1 MTRIGVT
8 GIPDP
13 YHFFGTFAGLPFW
26 GGGLTLLSAAPGIGK
41 TSWMLRMLLNAAAL
55 GVPSALGCY
64 EHTEDELK
72 FRLSKQAEAMVGG
85 PHAGVLVTDVEDTL
99 AQSANG
105 ILLALD
111 DKKDTIRSLE
121 EVLLKLYGF
130 PEKGHALVL
139 VDYLNRIPVVGLTG
153 IQPVET
159 RSGDAAIELRE
170 MAKRH
175 GWAVLAA
182 AALEADSFAGKEVF
196 DLSDLFGDE
205 RVPYTADRVYVIA
218 RSGQPM
224 PCGCVD
230 LAVHTLKDR
239 TGPVRNWAMQFWG
252 ARFYPALEE
261 EKDNHITA
269 MIVPTLKKELVE

>member
-1 MTRIGVT
+1 MARIGVT
-8 GIPDP
+8 GIPNP

-85 PHAGVLVTDVEDTL
+85 PHADVNRTDVEDVL

-105 ILLALD
+105 ILMALD
-111 DKKDTIRSLE
+111 DKRDTIRSIE
-121 EVLLKLYGF
+121 EALLKLYGF
-130 PEKGHALVL
+130 PEQGPALVL

-153 IQPVET
+153 VQPVET
-159 RSGDAAIELRE
+159 RSGDATIELRE

-182 AALEADSFAGKEVF
+182 AALDAASFAGKEVF

-239 TGPVRNWAMQFWG
+239 TGPIRNWDLQFWG
-252 ARFYPALEE
+252 ERFYPALHH
-261 EKDNHITA
+261 EKHRHEATLL
-269 MIVPTLKKELVE
+269 VPALEKEVA

>member
-1 MTRIGVT
+1 MARIGIT

-13 YHFFGTFAGLPFW
+13 YHFFATFAGLPFW

-41 TSWMLRMLLNAAAL
+41 TSWMLRMLLNAAAS
-55 GVPSALGCY
+55 GMPSALGCY
-64 EHTEDELK
+64 EHTEEELK
-72 FRLSKQAEAMVGG
+72 FRLSKQAEAIVGG
-85 PHAGVLVTDVEDTL
+85 PHGGVNLANVEETL

-105 ILLALD
+105 VLMALD

-121 EVLLKLYGF
+121 ETLLRLYAF
-130 PEKGHALVL
+130 PEKGDALVL

-153 IQPVET
+153 VQSVET

-182 AALEADSFAGKEVF
+182 AALEADSFAGKEIF

-205 RVPYTADRVYVIA
+205 RVPYSADRVYLIA
-218 RSGQPM
+218 RGGQPM
-224 PCGCVD
+224 TCGCVE
-230 LAVHTLKDR
+230 LEVYTLKDR
-239 TGPVRNWAMQFWG
+239 TGPVRNWDMQFWG
-252 ARFYPALEE
+252 ERFYPAIDDERDAHVATGTIRIRE
-261 EKDNHITA
+261 S
-269 MIVPTLKKELVE
+269 VG

>member
-1 MTRIGVT
+1 MARIGVT

-55 GVPSALGCY
+55 GVPSVLGCY

-72 FRLSKQAEAMVGG
+72 FRLSKQAEAMVAG
-85 PHAGVLVTDVEDTL
+85 PHAGVQLTAVEDVL

-105 ILLALD
+105 ILMALD
-111 DKKDTIRSLE
+111 HRKDTIRSLE
-121 EVLLKLYGF
+121 EALLKLYGF
-130 PEKGHALVL
+130 PDKGPALVL

-153 IQPVET
+153 VQPVET

-182 AALEADSFAGKEVF
+182 AALDAAGFAGKEVF

-239 TGPVRNWAMQFWG
+239 TGPIRNWNMQFWG
-252 ARFYPALEE
+252 ERFYPALHH
-261 EKDNHITA
+261 EKNKHEAILL
-269 MIVPTLKKELVE
+269 VPALEKEVA

>member
-1 MTRIGVT
+1 MARIGVT

-55 GVPSALGCY
+55 DVPSALGCY

-72 FRLSKQAEAMVGG
+72 FRLSKQAEAVVGG
-85 PHAGVLVTDVEDTL
+85 PHTIIDRVAVENVL
-99 AQSANG
+99 AKSANG
-105 ILLALD
+105 ILMALD

-121 EVLLKLYGF
+121 EALLKLYGF
-130 PEKGHALVL
+130 PEKGDALVL
-139 VDYLNRIPVVGLTG
+139 IDYLNRIPVVGLTG
-153 IQPVET
+153 MEPVEV

-182 AALEADSFAGKEVF
+182 AALDAASFAGKDVF

-218 RSGQPM
+218 RNGQLM
-224 PCGCVD
+224 SCGCVD

-239 TGPVRNWAMQFWG
+239 TGPVRNWDIQFWG
-252 ARFYPALEE
+252 GRFYPAFDE
-261 EKDNHITA
+261 EKVSHTTTPINS
-269 MIVPTLKKELVE
+269 PLEKEVV

>member
-13 YHFFGTFAGLPFW
+13 YHHFGTFAGLPFW

-41 TSWMLRMLLNAAAL
+41 TSWMLRMLLNAAAVR
-55 GVPSALGCY
+55 VPSALGCY

-85 PHAGVLVTDVEDTL
+85 AHGRVDRADVEDVL

-105 ILLALD
+105 ILMALD
-111 DKKDTIRSLE
+111 DRKDTVRALE
-121 EVLLKLYGF
+121 EALLKMYGF
-130 PEKGHALVL
+130 PEKGAALVL

-182 AALEADSFAGKEVF
+182 AALDAASFSGEKVF

-218 RSGQPM
+218 RHGQPM
-224 PCGCVD
+224 QCGCVD
-230 LAVHTLKDR
+230 LGVHTLKDR
-239 TGPVRNWAMQFWG
+239 TGPIRDWALQFWG
-252 ARFYPALEE
+252 ERFYPALQGEQDE
-261 EKDNHITA
+261 HGLSL
-269 MIVPTLKKELVE
+269 IVPELNEEVA

>member
-1 MTRIGVT
+1 MARIGVT

-55 GVPSALGCY
+55 GGPSALGCY

-72 FRLSKQAEAMVGG
+72 FRLSKQAEAMVAG
-85 PHAGVLVTDVEDTL
+85 PHAGVNVKDVEDIL

-105 ILLALD
+105 ILMALD
-111 DKKDTIRSLE
+111 DKKDTVRTLE
-121 EVLLKLYGF
+121 ESLLKLYGF
-130 PEKGHALVL
+130 PEKGSALVL
-139 VDYLNRIPVVGLTG
+139 VDYLSRVPVAGLTG

-182 AALEADSFAGKEVF
+182 AALDAASFAGREVF

-218 RSGQPM
+218 RRGQPIS
-224 PCGCVD
+224 CGCVD
-230 LAVHTLKDR
+230 LAIHTLKDR
-239 TGPVRNWAMQFWG
+239 TGPIRDWDIQFWG
-252 ARFYPALEE
+252 ERFYPALEGE
-261 EKDNHITA
+261 RDSHTTPL
-269 MIVPTLKKELVE
+269 MKEGVE

>member
-1 MTRIGVT
+1 
-8 GIPDP
+8 
-13 YHFFGTFAGLPFW
+13 
-26 GGGLTLLSAAPGIGK
+26 
-41 TSWMLRMLLNAAAL
+41 MLLNATAL

-85 PHAGVLVTDVEDTL
+85 PHAGVHVKDVEDIL

-105 ILLALD
+105 ILMALD
-111 DKKDTIRSLE
+111 DKKDTVRSLE
-121 EVLLKLYGF
+121 ESLLKLYGF
-130 PEKGHALVL
+130 PEKGSALVL
-139 VDYLNRIPVVGLTG
+139 VDYLNRVPVAGLTG

-182 AALEADSFAGKEVF
+182 AALDAASFAGREVF

-218 RSGQPM
+218 RRGQPVS
-224 PCGCVD
+224 CGCVD
-230 LAVHTLKDR
+230 LAIHTLKDR
-239 TGPVRNWAMQFWG
+239 TGPVRDWDVQFWG
-252 ARFYPALEE
+252 ERFYPALEGE
-261 EKDNHITA
+261 RDSHTTPL
-269 MIVPTLKKELVE
+269 MKELVE